1 MLHLFENKMSFK
13 YQRKL
18 LIMSE
23 LYSKN
28 QILEM
33 IGHDQEELDLLMKMF
48 IDLSPQMLDEID
60 FFISKNN
67 FKSAGDVAH
76 KLKSSVRLWDIDSI
90 LEDVLFIEVNGKN
103 ETQTEQIKP
112 KAEKVRT
119 ILQEVLEQMKEEIN
133 YTK

>member
-1 MLHLFENKMSFK
+1 
-13 YQRKL
+13 
-18 LIMSE
+18 MSE